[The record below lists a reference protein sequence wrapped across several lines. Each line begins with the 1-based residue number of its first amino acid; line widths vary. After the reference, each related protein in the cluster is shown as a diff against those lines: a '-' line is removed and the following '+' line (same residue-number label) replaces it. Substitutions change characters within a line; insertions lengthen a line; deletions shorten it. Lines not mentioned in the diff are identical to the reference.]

1 MWCPCP
7 LQVAVT
13 APTGTAAIN
22 VKGTTIHSFGRLGLA
37 KGSKEELAQAAWADS
52 FARQRWREVEVL
64 VIDEGSM
71 VSDELFDKLEYVAR
85 WVGGGGGQGCRRGQ
99 SSGDMCGQGGGDGRV
114 LSIRN
119 VCL

>member
-1 MWCPCP
+1 MRPPCP

-37 KGSKEELAQAAWADS
+37 KGSKEQLAQEAWDDS
-52 FARQRWREVEVL
+52 FAQRRWREVDVL

-85 WVGGGGGQGCRRGQ
+85 WVRGGGGRRKGGGGLGGGGGAWGGCY
-99 SSGDMCGQGGGDGRV
+99 
-114 LSIRN
+114 
-119 VCL
+119 

>member
-1 MWCPCP
+1 MGPTVCVMPLSAARCP

-22 VKGTTIHSFGRLGLA
+22 IKGSTIHSFGKLGLA
-37 KGSKEELAQAAWADS
+37 KGSKEQLAKEAWRDEY
-52 FARQRWREVEVL
+52 ARRRWQDVAVL

-85 WVGGGGGQGCRRGQ
+85 
-99 SSGDMCGQGGGDGRV
+99 CGWGWKEVWQARV
-114 LSIRN
+114 L
-119 VCL
+119 